1 MKMSRI
7 PFEVKTADVILVVIS
22 QGGNSRL
29 INNETELGGKVLL
42 YFCGLGFFFHFLGK
56 TN

>member
-1 MKMSRI
+1 MSRI
-7 PFEVKTADVILVVIS
+7 PFEVKTADVILVVIF
-22 QGGNSRL
+22 QGGSSGL

-42 YFCGLGFFFHFLGK
+42 YICGLGVFFHFLGE